1 MNNSEKAH
9 KDGLED
15 EKAFLETLIT
25 DETVIDN
32 QERFPEVK
40 DTEASRIAPKSSAQQ
55 PLWAGK
61 IMGRFKLLRLIG
73 KGSMGFV
80 IQAEDINLKRLVA
93 LKILRKHFLTNEKV
107 KMIVEQFLREARA
120 AASIDH
126 PNIVRVFEIN
136 QNAGWWYI
144 AMEMVAG
151 KSLKEIIKA
160 AGALPVSRACPI
172 IADVAVGLEAAHKLG
187 VIHRDIK
194 PSNILVTRNGHG
206 KVSDFGLVRIDD
218 PNDPHDIYSRQSI
231 GTPHYI
237 SPEMIRCETISSA
250 VDIYSLGATLY
261 HILTG
266 RTPYNAKK
274 IKDLLKQHLNA
285 DPPNLQQYLPGC
297 SPKLTSLIQRMMA
310 KDPDSRPTASE
321 VAAIL
326 HAESIIVPSETSGI
340 IDPESSTYV
349 TQLDGVQQKTKT
361 SMQETTGQYIE
372 TSLWKKLSLL
382 PVKYKIL
389 SRVLLSLVV
398 LLIIAGLIFRLY
410 VFINPPGQDRRDVS
424 KLFPK
429 APVSYNTGTIKT
441 VTSLPQ
447 TLTDVPAFSW
457 IGKVDISDFN
467 FVASKSGR
475 YFYSIGD
482 ERAVL
487 IRADQ
492 FIGYQTTE
500 QALKDGKQPAP

>member
-1 MNNSEKAH
+1 MDNSKKAH
-9 KDGLED
+9 QDGLGD
-15 EKAFLETLIT
+15 EKAFSETLIT
-25 DETVIDN
+25 DETLIDN
-32 QERFPEVK
+32 QERFPEIK
-40 DTEASRIAPKSSAQQ
+40 DKEAGSTAPKSPAQQ

-61 IMGRFKLLRLIG
+61 IMGHFKLLRLIG
-73 KGSMGFV
+73 KGSMGLV
-80 IQAEDINLKRLVA
+80 IQAEDINLKRIVA
-93 LKILRKHFLTNEKV
+93 LKVLRKPFLKNEKG
-107 KMIVEQFLREARA
+107 KKIVEQFLREARA
-120 AASIDH
+120 AASIEH

-151 KSLKEIIKA
+151 NSLKEIIKA

-194 PSNILVTRNGHG
+194 PSNILVTRGGHG

-231 GTPHYI
+231 GTPHYVA
-237 SPEMIRCETISSA
+237 PEMIRCETISSA

-261 HILTG
+261 HVLTG

-297 SPKLTSLIQRMMA
+297 SLNLASLIQRMMA

-326 HAESIIVPSETSGI
+326 HAESIAVPSETSGI
-340 IDPESSTYV
+340 IDPESSTLV
-349 TQLDGVQQKTKT
+349 TQFDGIQQKTRIPI
-361 SMQETTGQYIE
+361 QETTKQYIE
-372 TSLWKKLSLL
+372 TTLSKKLSLCPIKHKML
-382 PVKYKIL
+382 C
-389 SRVLLSLVV
+389 RVLFGLVI
-398 LLIIAGLIFRLY
+398 LFIISGLIFWLY
-410 VFINPPGQDRRDVS
+410 TIKNPPGQDRRDVS

-429 APVSYNTGTIKT
+429 APVNYGTGTTEI

-457 IGKVDISDFN
+457 KGKVDISDFN

-475 YFYSIGD
+475 YFYSIED
-482 ERAVL
+482 KRAVL

-500 QALKDGKQPAP
+500 QALKDGKQPAL